1 MKHSIYCSV
10 IKKSGILTVLFLLST
25 AIQLRAQP
33 DTAGI
38 PPQFLFSRFDSGLV
52 KLKTGVTF
60 NAVINYNTLTEKMTF
75 YKDAMLM
82 DLNKPETVD
91 TILLQ
96 NTKFVFIDN
105 AFYEV
110 LLNAPVSVF
119 IQHKADLKSTGRPA
133 ALGTTSQTIGSTS
146 VSKLVGEN
154 HTYNLKLP
162 ENFKVSQ
169 FPVYWVRL
177 DYKLHRFLTIRQF
190 LNIFPSKE
198 DEIKEFINKNNLKI
212 NRPADLIK
220 LGQYCNELT
229 R

>member
-1 MKHSIYCSV
+1 MKHSIFCPVS
-10 IKKSGILTVLFLLST
+10 KRSGILAVLFLLSFV
-25 AIQLRAQP
+25 IQLRAQS

-38 PPQFLFSRFDSGLV
+38 PPQFLFARFDSGLV
-52 KLKTGVTF
+52 ILKTGVTF
-60 NAVINYNTLTEKMTF
+60 NAVMNYNTLTEKMTF
-75 YKDAMLM
+75 YKDAKLI
-82 DLNKPETVD
+82 DLNKAETVD

-169 FPVYWVRL
+169 FPVYWVKL
-177 DYKLHRFLTIRQF
+177 DYKFHRFLTVRQF

-198 DEIKEFINKNNLKI
+198 DEIKQFINQNNLKI
-212 NRPADLIK
+212 SRPADLKK
-220 LGQYCNELT
+220 LGQFCNELI